1 MRSRRKLMGTV
12 GTIAAMSIGGCLEGG
27 SNIEGSGGSDN
38 GGNTGSAD
46 EDGNTEK
53 SVQADRLRSS
63 YIESLDYNTIA
74 TDNLQQTL
82 DEIENGN
89 LETAKTH
96 RTQAF
101 KSFRNGMATYGS
113 TATNQAMKLFD
124 VDSEDDL
131 PEVHQ
136 KAVEANKK
144 GHRLVLDMVDNLK
157 PTDGEKPSSDR
168 VDEIRT
174 ALEEGEYT
182 VPPLEEFEQ
191 ALP

>member
-1 MRSRRKLMGTV
+1 LSK
-12 GTIAAMSIGGCLEGG
+12 
-27 SNIEGSGGSDN
+27 
-38 GGNTGSAD
+38 
-46 EDGNTEK
+46 TENL
-53 SVQADRLRSS
+53 RLREGLHLMELHDKHVNLQGFQQSH
-63 YIESLDYNTIA
+63 YNTIA

-89 LETAKTH
+89 LETAETH
-96 RTQAF
+96 RNQAF

>member
-1 MRSRRKLMGTV
+1 
-12 GTIAAMSIGGCLEGG
+12 
-27 SNIEGSGGSDN
+27 
-38 GGNTGSAD
+38 
-46 EDGNTEK
+46 
-53 SVQADRLRSS
+53 
-63 YIESLDYNTIA
+63 
-74 TDNLQQTL
+74 
-82 DEIENGN
+82 
-89 LETAKTH
+89 
-96 RTQAF
+96 
-101 KSFRNGMATYGS
+101 
-113 TATNQAMKLFD
+113 MKLFD

-144 GHRLVLDMVDNLK
+144 GHRLVLDIWEV
-157 PTDGEKPSSDR
+157 DGEKPSSDR